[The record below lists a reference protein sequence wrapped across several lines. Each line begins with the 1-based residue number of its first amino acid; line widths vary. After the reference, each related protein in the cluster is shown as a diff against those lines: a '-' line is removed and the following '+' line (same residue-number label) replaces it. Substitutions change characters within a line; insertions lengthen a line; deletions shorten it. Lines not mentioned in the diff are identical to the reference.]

1 MTEAVRRVKKA
12 ENQRDALIEL
22 KNSLKRGEISLTD
35 DDIKYLKSLLLSLP
49 DPKSRKNVAQI
60 LGESGR
66 ELCEEM
72 IEAYEKEDTEYV
84 KASYLY
90 AMEEMDISSV
100 KDKLEEM
107 RTTLSESE
115 VPDENK
121 KHYDEQ
127 MGAFNELLGM
137 AIGKHVFTG
146 WDKSAEVILLTGKG
160 LGQITLDQL
169 DTQAKR
175 LLGIGVYAKLNEVSD
190 IKEIRTYK
198 ELLFM
203 IPELRRIPDDPYKAA
218 EAVAGSELKN
228 FLVSMH
234 DNAEPWAYRLN
245 VVSTMDDKKKAMFI
259 RRFAGE
265 LQRHSDGFYVNDASD
280 YELEIRLLESREGG
294 FTPMLRLFSIKDE
307 RFAYR
312 KEYVAAS
319 IRPDLAAT
327 LIRLSSDYLRSD
339 IQTIDPF
346 CGVGTMLIERLKFSE
361 VHPAYG
367 IDIYGEAIKKA
378 KENAKLAGEKINFIN
393 RDYFDFKHKYRFD
406 ELITN
411 MPFAVVPEDRQKIR
425 EIYRK
430 FFEYSKKILR
440 KDAFLIIYLRDIDAA
455 REFSVANGY
464 IMEKEMLISD
474 KEDSYLCIYR
484 NI

>member
-22 KNSLKRGEISLTD
+22 KNSLKRGDISLTD
-35 DDIKYLKSLLLSLP
+35 DDVKFLKGLLISLP

-66 ELCEEM
+66 ELCPEM

-90 AMEEMDISSV
+90 AMETMDISSV
-100 KDKLEEM
+100 RDKLESM
-107 RTTLSESE
+107 RLALSETE
-115 VPDENK
+115 VLDENK

-127 MGAFNELLGM
+127 MGAFNKLLGM

-146 WDKSAEVILLTGKG
+146 WDKSAEVILITGKG
-160 LGQITLDQL
+160 LGQVTLDQL
-169 DTQAKR
+169 DTSAKR
-175 LLGIGVYAKLNEVSD
+175 LLGIGVGARLNAVSE
-190 IKEIRTYK
+190 IKDIRTYK
-198 ELLFM
+198 EVLFM
-203 IPELRRIPDDPYKAA
+203 IPELRRLPEDPYKAA
-218 EAVAGSELKN
+218 EVLAGSELKS
-228 FLVSMH
+228 FLILMH

-265 LQRHSDGFYVNDASD
+265 LLRHSEGFFVNDASD

-307 RFAYR
+307 RFDYR
-312 KEYVAAS
+312 REYVAAS

-327 LIRLSSDYLRSD
+327 LIRLSADYLRSD
-339 IQTIDPF
+339 IQTLDPF
-346 CGVGTMLIERLKFSE
+346 CGVGTMLIERLKYGK

-367 IDIYGEAIKKA
+367 IDVFGEAINKA
-378 KENAKLAGEKINFIN
+378 KVNAGLAGEKINFIN
-393 RDYFDFKHKYRFD
+393 RNYFEFKHKYRFD
-406 ELITN
+406 EIITN
-411 MPFAVVPEDRQKIR
+411 MPFAVRSEDRPEIR
-425 EIYRK
+425 EIYRR

-455 REFSVANGY
+455 REFSNEY
-464 IMEKEMLISD
+464 NYYMEKEMLISD

-484 NI
+484 NL